1 MIVKLKSWEDA
12 KKAEAEY
19 DEALSHDTC
28 FGIGRNFLPWGAFIE
43 VSHSWYDEECN
54 DTTYEYDDFFIPSW
68 LVDSACNNDDVLR
81 YGTILI
87 DRSFTTN
94 DGGYTRIRIVKFCD
108 KYFYHNMVNG
118 ELVECVK
125 LDNGESKS

>member
-1 MIVKLKSWEDA
+1 MIIKLKTWDEA

-43 VSHSWYDEECN
+43 VDYVSYDKTIYQY
-54 DTTYEYDDFFIPSW
+54 DTFHIPYW
-68 LVDSACNNDDVLR
+68 LVDDVGENDVLR

-94 DGGYTRIRIVKFCD
+94 DGGYTRIRIIKFCD
-108 KYFYHNMVNG
+108 KYFYHSMVNG
-118 ELVECVK
+118 ELIECVE
-125 LDNGESKS
+125 LGNGESKS